1 MNLGC
6 LKNALQ
12 TSFLWNQFFIKIGPN
27 LLAKR
32 YISMDTREKDDLLK
46 KGDVQKKKCE
56 LNHDVS
62 SLQS

>member
-1 MNLGC
+1 
-6 LKNALQ
+6 
-12 TSFLWNQFFIKIGPN
+12 
-27 LLAKR
+27 
-32 YISMDTREKDDLLK
+32 MDTREKDDLLI

>member
-6 LKNALQ
+6 LKTALQ
-12 TSFLWNQFFIKIGPN
+12 TSSLWNQFFFKIGPN

-32 YISMDTREKDDLLK
+32 YISLDTREKNDLL
-46 KGDVQKKKCE
+46 KKKCE
-56 LNHDVS
+56 LNHDLS